1 VEGRVARV
9 GLRHAGPVAHQ
20 LASPYALQAPIDR
33 YTHAVLRAATLEL
46 VETER
51 RRRFPLTVHAGV
63 PGRCVLHADDP
74 PLADPGLRA
83 DVALAMLRR
92 SASLTARPVV
102 WLTRPGEL
110 SPHDDDLSWL
120 GPTAWASQALGAQVG
135 LVVVTRRGWFDPVSG
150 VRREWRR
157 LRPRP
162 GPPSKTFPWP
172 PPRR

>member
-1 VEGRVARV
+1 MEGASPRA
-9 GLRHAGPVAHQ
+9 GLRHAGGVAPQ
-20 LASPYALQAPIDR
+20 LAGPYALQAPIDR

-51 RRRFPLTVHAGV
+51 RRRFPPTVHAGV
-63 PGRCVLHADDP
+63 PGRCLRYADDR
-74 PLADPGLRA
+74 LVADPGLRA

-92 SASLTARPVV
+92 AASLTARPVL

-110 SPHDDDLSWL
+110 SPHDDDLRWL
-120 GPTAWASQALGAQVG
+120 GPTAWASQALGVHVG

-162 GPPSKTFPWP
+162 A
-172 PPRR
+172 PRARS